1 MKKPFTLK
9 STKSKSLN
17 GIICV
22 PSDKSISIRAL
33 IISSLCLGNSKIFNL
48 LESDD
53 VKNTMKSLRK
63 LGVKIQKK
71 KEIYEV
77 YGNGGVFEQPS
88 NSLYL
93 GNSGTG
99 VRLLTGLLSAR
110 NINVTLTGDKS
121 LSLRPMQRIIE
132 PLELMNLTIK
142 SNRGCLPLIL
152 KKNKKKSQYQ

>member
-1 MKKPFTLK
+1 
-9 STKSKSLN
+9 
-17 GIICV
+17 
-22 PSDKSISIRAL
+22 
-33 IISSLCLGNSKIFNL
+33 
-48 LESDD
+48 
-53 VKNTMKSLRK
+53 MKSLRK

-110 NINVTLTGDKS
+110 NINVT
-121 LSLRPMQRIIE
+121 
-132 PLELMNLTIK
+132 
-142 SNRGCLPLIL
+142 
-152 KKNKKKSQYQ
+152 